1 VNEDPENYKEAV
13 VRQIKLGYSPTE
25 DRLMFEVTMTE
36 KDKLVVWLTR
46 KAVKIMWE
54 ILHHHYPAMDA
65 KIEYPAMDAKIEDKP
80 LKPAELLQGEVLDA
94 VTQNLDLLET
104 LTPRTPFFN
113 KELFVAYDCSIT
125 RTENKVS
132 ILDMNCQNGKV
143 VKVALNQ
150 DLTQAIIQMLLQVTT
165 EAAWDLN
172 LSELQ
177 SFLGAVP
184 ISPVLH

>member
-1 VNEDPENYKEAV
+1 MSEEQENLKEVV

-25 DRLMFEVTMTE
+25 DRLMFEITMTE

-46 KAVKIMWE
+46 KAVKTMWQ
-54 ILHHHYPAMDA
+54 ILHGHYPEDSS
-65 KIEYPAMDAKIEDKP
+65 KPAVQPD
-80 LKPAELLQGEVLDA
+80 KPAELLQGETLDA
-94 VTQNLDLLET
+94 VTKNLDLLET
-104 LTPRTPFFN
+104 LMPRTPLFN
-113 KELFVAYDCSIT
+113 MEMFVAYDCSIAKS
-125 RTENKVS
+125 ENGVS

-150 DLTQAIIQMLLQVTT
+150 DLTQAITQMLQQVTA

-172 LSELQ
+172 FSDAQ
-177 SFLGAVP
+177 SFLGGVP

>member
-1 VNEDPENYKEAV
+1 MSEEQESLKEVV

-25 DRLMFEVTMTE
+25 DRLMFEITMTA

-46 KAVKIMWE
+46 KAVKTMWQ
-54 ILHHHYPAMDA
+54 ILHGHYPVSETKSMDQTV
-65 KIEYPAMDAKIEDKP
+65 
-80 LKPAELLQGEVLDA
+80 KPAELLQGETLDG
-94 VTQNLDLLET
+94 VTKNLELLET
-104 LTPRTPFFN
+104 LMPRTPLFN
-113 KELFVAYDCSIT
+113 MEMFVAYDCSIT
-125 RTENKVS
+125 KSDTHVS

-150 DLTQAIIQMLLQVTT
+150 DLTQAITQMLQQVTT

-172 LSELQ
+172 FSDAQ
-177 SFLGAVP
+177 SFLGGVP